1 MNNKKVNFKNP
12 DAPASWGQINLASFD
27 LNTIS
32 ESGSGKKTYHAMREV
47 IKFSVYDR
55 AIYEETET
63 YELRKD
69 FLTMKDVQKL
79 IGALKVPTKIETAFK
94 AEIKKKR
101 PTTKKKAQP
110 KEELSLSDALEALG
124 LSSDDL
130 KMLKARKAKKTTS
143 KTKKRI

>member
-32 ESGSGKKTYHAMREV
+32 ESGNGKKTYHAMREV

-55 AIYEETET
+55 AVYEETET

-79 IGALKVPTKIETAFK
+79 LGALKVPAKIETAFK

>member
-32 ESGSGKKTYHAMREV
+32 ENGSGKKTYHAMREV

-79 IGALKVPTKIETAFK
+79 IGALKVPAKIETAFK

>member
-1 MNNKKVNFKNP
+1 MVNKKVNFKNP

-32 ESGSGKKTYHAMREV
+32 ENGSGKKTYHAMREV

-55 AIYEETET
+55 AVYEETET

>member
-1 MNNKKVNFKNP
+1 MNTKKVTFKNP

-32 ESGSGKKTYHAMREV
+32 ESGNGKKTYHAMREV

>member
-32 ESGSGKKTYHAMREV
+32 ENGSGKKTYHAMREV

-79 IGALKVPTKIETAFK
+79 IGALKVPAKIETAFK

-130 KMLKARKAKKTTS
+130 KMLKAGKAKKTTS

>member
-32 ESGSGKKTYHAMREV
+32 ENGSGKKTYHAMREV

-79 IGALKVPTKIETAFK
+79 IGALKVPAKIETAFK
-94 AEIKKKR
+94 VEIKKKR
-101 PTTKKKAQP
+101 PATKKKAQP

>member
-55 AIYEETET
+55 AVYEETET

-79 IGALKVPTKIETAFK
+79 IGALKVPAKIETAFK

-130 KMLKARKAKKTTS
+130 KMLKAGKAKKTTS

>member
-1 MNNKKVNFKNP
+1 
-12 DAPASWGQINLASFD
+12 
-27 LNTIS
+27 
-32 ESGSGKKTYHAMREV
+32 
-47 IKFSVYDR
+47 
-55 AIYEETET
+55 
-63 YELRKD
+63 
-69 FLTMKDVQKL
+69 MKDVQKL
-79 IGALKVPTKIETAFK
+79 IGALKVPAKIETAFK

>member
-79 IGALKVPTKIETAFK
+79 IGALKVPAKIETAFK

-130 KMLKARKAKKTTS
+130 KMLKAGKAKKTTS

>member
-32 ESGSGKKTYHAMREV
+32 ESGSGKKTYHAMRED

-79 IGALKVPTKIETAFK
+79 IGALKVPAKIETAFK

>member
-79 IGALKVPTKIETAFK
+79 IGALKAPAKIETAFK